1 MNNPLFS
8 FLYNSLRVTTVTQQR
23 LEIGDTSASQGSPH
37 SIYTDPKTVTL
48 TGSPIET
55 CREPLLHLPD
65 KQSGEHPL
73 GGHTSTIQALC
84 PLDLMDLTVA
94 LGKLPST

>member
-1 MNNPLFS
+1 M
-8 FLYNSLRVTTVTQQR
+8 
-23 LEIGDTSASQGSPH
+23 SQGSPL
-37 SIYTDPKTVTL
+37 SLITDPKSVTL
-48 TGSPIET
+48 MGSPIGT

-73 GGHTSTIQALC
+73 GGHTSTIQALH
-84 PLDLMDLTVA
+84 PLDLTDLTVA